1 MESLGQINKD
11 CYKLLLKNNLL
22 ELLIKSE
29 LITSITDKIKLELDQ
44 TQKKQIKQTIL
55 ISEKIDSEENY
66 IKWLESRKI
75 TEDELLDDFAKPLK
89 IDQYCL
95 TEYSHMAE
103 NRFLKRK
110 SSLDLVTYSL
120 VRVEEM
126 FLAQELFFR
135 IEENP
140 SLFGEIASQ
149 YSLGHEK
156 SSNGIIGPISL
167 AQGHP
172 GLMKI
177 LQGSKVGEVNQPSKI
192 DNVWVI
198 TRVEFLRQA
207 VLDNKTKLLLCKEIF
222 EEWLNQAIKE
232 KIMELQTKF
241 NMVNEHE

>member
-1 MESLGQINKD
+1 MENLGQLNKD

-22 ELLIKSE
+22 EQLIKSE
-29 LITSITDKIKLELDQ
+29 LINSIISNIKLELDQ
-44 TQKKQIKQTIL
+44 TQKQQIKQTIL

-66 IKWLESRKI
+66 IQWLKNKKI
-75 TEDELLDDFAKPLK
+75 TEKELLDGFAKPLK

-103 NRFLKRK
+103 TRFLKRK

-149 YSLGHEK
+149 YSIGHEK
-156 SSNGIIGPISL
+156 SSNGIIGPISFT
-167 AQGHP
+167 QGHP

-177 LQGSKVGEVNQPSKI
+177 LQGSKIGEVNQPSKI

-207 VLDNKTKLLLCKEIF
+207 VLDHKTKLLLCKEIF

-232 KIMELQTKF
+232 KIMDLQTKF
-241 NMVNEHE
+241 DVVNKHE